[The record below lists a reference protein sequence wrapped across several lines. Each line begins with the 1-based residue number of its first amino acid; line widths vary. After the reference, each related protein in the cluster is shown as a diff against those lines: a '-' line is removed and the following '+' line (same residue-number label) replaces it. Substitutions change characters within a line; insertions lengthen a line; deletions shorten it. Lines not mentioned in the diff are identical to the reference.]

1 MVKTSVTELPE
12 SRVRVEAEVPAE
24 EVERRLQQ
32 TARELGRE
40 MKLPGFRKG
49 KVPPPMVLQ
58 RVGRAA
64 VLDETVRGS
73 LASWYVEAIDDAGI
87 VPIGDPD
94 LDLSDMPAEG
104 EPLHFSI
111 EIGVRPPARL
121 GQYRGLE
128 VGRREPEVPDEA
140 VERELEAL
148 RDRLARLET
157 VDHPAAAGDFLVVD
171 FAGTVDGEPI
181 EGGEARDELIEL
193 GDGRLAPE
201 MEEAL
206 TGTSAGD
213 ERRVEVAFPSEHRSS
228 QLAGKTGVFEVT
240 VKEVKRKQLPDLD
253 DDFAGDAAG
262 FDTLQEL
269 EDDLR
274 AKLEEAD
281 RHAIESEFREA
292 VLDAAVAEADV
303 DLPEALVESRAR
315 EMWQQLTHALGHQ
328 GVSKD
333 AYLRVTGKREED
345 VVADARPDAERALR
359 REAVIAAVIE
369 TEGIEP
375 SEEDLHASLERSA
388 EREHTTPAELIER
401 LREAGRLE
409 ALRRDLAARKAL
421 DLLASE
427 ATPISVEK
435 AKARDKLW
443 TPGKKEPAKS
453 EEQPAGPRAGELWT
467 PGS

>member
-32 TARELGRE
+32 TARQLGRQ
-40 MKLPGFRKG
+40 MKVPGFRKG
-49 KVPPPMVLQ
+49 KVPPPMVVQ
-58 RVGRAA
+58 RVGREA

-87 VPIGDPD
+87 VPVGDPD
-94 LDLSDMPAEG
+94 LDLSKMPAEG
-104 EPLHFSI
+104 EPLQFSI
-111 EIGVRPPARL
+111 EIGVRPRARL

-140 VERELEAL
+140 VEGELEAL

-157 VDHPAAAGDFLVVD
+157 VDQPVASGDFVVVD

-206 TGTSAGD
+206 AGASAGD
-213 ERRVEVAFPSEHRSS
+213 ERRVEVAFPADHRSP
-228 QLAGKTGVFEVT
+228 QLAGKTGAFEVT
-240 VKEVKRKQLPDLD
+240 VKEVKRKQLPELN

-269 EDDLR
+269 RDDLR

-281 RHAIESEFREA
+281 RQAIESEFREA

-303 DLPEALVESRAR
+303 DLPEALVEARAR
-315 EMWQQLTHALGHQ
+315 EMWQQLSHALGHQ
-328 GVSKD
+328 GVSKE
-333 AYLRVTGKREED
+333 AYLRVTGKREDE

-369 TEGIEP
+369 AEGIEP
-375 SEEDLHASLERSA
+375 SDEDLHSSLERSA
-388 EREHTTPAELIER
+388 EREHTTPAELVER

-409 ALRRDLAARKAL
+409 TLRRDVAARKAL

-427 ATPISVEK
+427 AKPISVEK

-443 TPGKKEPAKS
+443 TPGKPEPAKPG
-453 EEQPAGPRAGELWT
+453 EPKTPRAGELWT